1 MPVQYHPK
9 SAQHNSLIAKIAEL
23 TKRNSM
29 LTESNEALTKR
40 NVRLTDRNARLTKI
54 NDHLTKSNEA
64 FAMSEHHR
72 EALGFPPESMLAEHV
87 ATLAVMNI
95 TF

>member
-1 MPVQYHPK
+1 MPIQYHPK
-9 SAQHNSLIAKIAEL
+9 SAQHNSLIAKIVEL

-29 LTESNEALTKR
+29 LTESNEALAISEQRRTKR
-40 NVRLTDRNARLTKI
+40 NAR
-54 NDHLTKSNEA
+54 LTKSNEA

-72 EALGFPPESMLAEHV
+72 EALGFQPESMIADRV

>member
-1 MPVQYHPK
+1 
-9 SAQHNSLIAKIAEL
+9 
-23 TKRNSM
+23 M
-29 LTESNEALTKR
+29 LTESNEALAISEQRRTK
-40 NVRLTDRNARLTKI
+40 RNARLTKR
-54 NDHLTKSNEA
+54 NARLTKSNEA

-72 EALGFPPESMLAEHV
+72 EALGFQPESMIADRV